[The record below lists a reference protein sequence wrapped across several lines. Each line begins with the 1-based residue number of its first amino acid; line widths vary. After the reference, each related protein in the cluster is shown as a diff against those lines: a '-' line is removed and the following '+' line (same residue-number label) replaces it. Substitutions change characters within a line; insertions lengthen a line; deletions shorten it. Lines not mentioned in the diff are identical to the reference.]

1 MSYVEL
7 MGNRLDRYRAAL
19 ILAEAAFSDD
29 KKVAATFSC
38 HPRTIS
44 NYRKLLETDK
54 DLQREYRLALYNK
67 SREWTKEIPKT
78 MKTAIDFIQRSL
90 ESLSPAN
97 SDSLDS
103 VINTMQVLSEIE
115 IMNEAVRSKLAK
127 GRKE

>member
-1 MSYVEL
+1 

-29 KKVAATFSC
+29 KTVAITFSC

-67 SREWTKEIPKT
+67 SKEWTKQIPET
-78 MKTAIDFIQRSL
+78 MKLGIEFVQSKL
-90 ESLSPAN
+90 KLSN
-97 SDSLDS
+97 ENNTSLDS
-103 VINTMQVLSEIE
+103 AINAMQVLSEIE
-115 IMNEAVRSKLAK
+115 IMNEAVRAKLSK

>member
-1 MSYVEL
+1 

-29 KKVAATFSC
+29 KAVADTFKC

-67 SREWTKEIPKT
+67 SKEWTKEIPKT
-78 MKTAIDFIQRSL
+78 MKLAIEYVQNKL
-90 ESLSPAN
+90 QLTEQN
-97 SDSLDS
+97 NTSLDS
-103 VINTMQVLSEIE
+103 VINAMQVLSEIE
-115 IMNEAVRSKLAK
+115 IMNEAVRAKLTK
-127 GRKE
+127 GKKE

>member
-1 MSYVEL
+1 

-29 KKVAATFSC
+29 KTVAATFEC

-67 SREWTKEIPKT
+67 SKEWMREIPAT
-78 MKTAIDFIQRSL
+78 MAAAIAFINRSL
-90 ESLSPAN
+90 LELDPKLTG
-97 SDSLDS
+97 SLDS
-103 VINTMQVLSEIE
+103 VLNTMQVLSEIE
-115 IMNEAVRSKLAK
+115 IMNEAVKMKLIK
-127 GRKE
+127 GKKE

>member
-1 MSYVEL
+1 

-19 ILAEAAFSDD
+19 ILAEAAFSTDVD
-29 KKVAATFSC
+29 VAATFKC

-90 ESLSPAN
+90 ENLNPAS

-103 VINTMQVLSEIE
+103 VVGAMQVLSEIE
-115 IMNEAVRSKLAK
+115 IMNEAVRSKLFGK
-127 GRKE
+127 KE

>member
-1 MSYVEL
+1 

-67 SREWTKEIPKT
+67 SKEWTKEIPKT
-78 MKTAIDFIQRSL
+78 MKLAIEYVQDKLQ
-90 ESLSPAN
+90 LSAQN
-97 SDSLDS
+97 NTSLDS
-103 VINTMQVLSEIE
+103 VINAMQVLSEIE
-115 IMNEAVRSKLAK
+115 IMNEAVRAKLTK

>member
-1 MSYVEL
+1 

-19 ILAEAAFSDD
+19 ILAEAAFSTDVD
-29 KKVAATFSC
+29 VAATFKC

-78 MKTAIDFIQRSL
+78 MQLAMEFVKDKLQLTA
-90 ESLSPAN
+90 EN
-97 SDSLDS
+97 HTSLDS
-103 VINTMQVLSEIE
+103 VINAMQVLSEIE
-115 IMNEAVRSKLAK
+115 IMNEAVRAKLTK
-127 GRKE
+127 GKKE

>member
-1 MSYVEL
+1 MAS
-7 MGNRLDRYRAAL
+7 RLDRYRAAL

-29 KKVAATFSC
+29 KKVAVTFSC

-67 SREWTKEIPKT
+67 TKEWTKEIPKT
-78 MKTAIDFIQRSL
+78 MKLAIEYVQDKLQ
-90 ESLSPAN
+90 LSEQN
-97 SDSLDS
+97 RTSLDS
-103 VINTMQVLSEIE
+103 VINAMQVLNEIE
-115 IMNEAVRSKLAK
+115 IMNEAVRAKLTK